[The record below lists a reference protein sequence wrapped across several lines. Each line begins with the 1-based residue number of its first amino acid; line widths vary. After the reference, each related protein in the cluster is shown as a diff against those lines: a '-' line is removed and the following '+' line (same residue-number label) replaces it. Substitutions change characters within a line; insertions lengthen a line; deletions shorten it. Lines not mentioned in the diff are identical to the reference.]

1 MNVFA
6 SWCGIAAAIVFTL
19 ALAGFGL
26 ALPGYSHVWHPVAVL
41 GAKGVPH
48 ALGFNLLGFMLT
60 GVLAAAVALDLRRR
74 LPADA
79 GWPARV
85 GAQFLLLSALGFI
98 GLGVLPLD
106 PDDLHNDAS
115 SLHATAWLLWWVA
128 FVPGA
133 ALFALGMRGRS
144 GWRPAVIASGV
155 AAALVLFGALL
166 AVALMPA
173 GIAQRLGYAVW
184 LVWLCMAARA
194 PRQGG
199 PE

>member
-1 MNVFA
+1 MPPFLSRLLPWTGA
-6 SWCGIAAAIVFTL
+6 IAAWVFTCAVL
-19 ALAGFGL
+19 GFGL
-26 ALPGYSHVWHPVAVL
+26 ALSGYSQIWHPVARL
-41 GAKGVPH
+41 GADGEPH
-48 ALGFNLLGFMLT
+48 ALGFNLLGFVLT
-60 GVLAAAVALDLRRR
+60 GVLAALVALDLRHR

-79 GWPARV
+79 GWVARV
-85 GAQFLLLSALGFI
+85 GAQLLLLSAIGFV

-144 GWRPAVIASGV
+144 GWRPAVIASAT
-155 AAALVLFGALL
+155 AAVIVLFSALV

-173 GIAQRLGYAVW
+173 GIAQRLGYAAW
-184 LVWLCMAARA
+184 LLWLCVAAWR
-194 PRQGG
+194 R
-199 PE
+199 

>member
-1 MNVFA
+1 MIFRLTRLLPLTGA
-6 SWCGIAAAIVFTL
+6 LAAIAFIAAVV
-19 ALAGFGL
+19 GFGMTL
-26 ALPGYSHVWHPVAVL
+26 SGYSQVWHPVAVL
-41 GAKGVPH
+41 GAKGVPR
-48 ALGFNLLGFMLT
+48 ALGFNLLGFVLT
-60 GVLAAAVALDLRRR
+60 GLLAAVVALDLRHR

-79 GWPARV
+79 GWTARV
-85 GAQFLLLSALGFI
+85 GAQFLLLSALGFA

-133 ALFALGMRGRS
+133 VLFVFGMRGRR

-155 AAALVLFGALL
+155 AAVIVLFSALV

-173 GIAQRLGYAVW
+173 GIAQRLGYAAW
-184 LVWLCMAARA
+184 LLWLCVAAR
-194 PRQGG
+194 RS
-199 PE
+199 